1 MACPRQ
7 QFICTWLQTKLKVFI
22 VKSVFH
28 LEKNNNNITFT
39 PKGPRNQFNWGIE
52 KKINLIYQKTTEFK
66 PLLINVHGLEIFNN
80 ECTNDDLNK
89 QG

>member
-1 MACPRQ
+1 MACPTQ

-28 LEKNNNNITFT
+28 LEKKNNNITLT

-52 KKINLIYQKTTEFK
+52 KKNLIYQKTTEFK
-66 PLLINVHGLEIFNN
+66 RKWTLNFHN